1 MIFNK
6 YLKYIPLLGI
16 VVIALCV
23 GFVSVKADKNFFLYK
38 VKGIAQ
44 NNYEGTAIINA
55 GNKYVNEY
63 VSNFPYTKF
72 FIDFNGTIRNYL
84 HQNNMNNV
92 TKLNNGY
99 LSTLN
104 RKLSDKELD
113 VRAERLE
120 LLNDICKKNKID
132 FLLLQPSYDISKYDP
147 QLPVGYSDYTN
158 QNIDGLLERLN
169 KKNIS
174 YIDLREEMQRDGLNI
189 YDYYYMT
196 DHHWNMRG
204 GFYAFKKI
212 VNWISEKTNYPY
224 DNVTTDINNYEI
236 KLYPQWHM
244 GSRAQ
249 RTGEKFAGKADDYE
263 LFVPKFTT
271 RILNNK
277 DKTVKSFYESLVN
290 DSIFKTRPEKTNRY
304 TYDSAYEK
312 NDINDLESLD
322 SKTPL
327 TILFLGD
334 SYSRGVKP
342 FMLLTYKHFYFVW
355 GNYNINELINKYSPD
370 VVIVET
376 YPENLQDENIYKF

>member
-189 YDYYYMT
+189 YDYYY
-196 DHHWNMRG
+196 H
-204 GFYAFKKI
+204 
-212 VNWISEKTNYPY
+212 
-224 DNVTTDINNYEI
+224 
-236 KLYPQWHM
+236 
-244 GSRAQ
+244 
-249 RTGEKFAGKADDYE
+249 
-263 LFVPKFTT
+263 
-271 RILNNK
+271 
-277 DKTVKSFYESLVN
+277 
-290 DSIFKTRPEKTNRY
+290 
-304 TYDSAYEK
+304 
-312 NDINDLESLD
+312 
-322 SKTPL
+322 
-327 TILFLGD
+327 
-334 SYSRGVKP
+334 
-342 FMLLTYKHFYFVW
+342 
-355 GNYNINELINKYSPD
+355 
-370 VVIVET
+370 
-376 YPENLQDENIYKF
+376 